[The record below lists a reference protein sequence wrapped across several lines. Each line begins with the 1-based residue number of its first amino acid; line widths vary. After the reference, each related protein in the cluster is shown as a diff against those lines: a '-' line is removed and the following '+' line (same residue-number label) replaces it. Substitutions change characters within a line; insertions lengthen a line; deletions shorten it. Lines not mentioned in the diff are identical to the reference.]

1 MRRTNVI
8 RTLSM
13 GLLLLGCWAAAAAC
27 KSSAPRTAGLSEET
41 ASSDQTENRLQQK
54 TPASEQNAQNVNTTE
69 VFKLYRT
76 PNPIIN
82 PACDVFMAAALFKGS
97 GDTWTLR
104 VENRVDGPC
113 ELHVDPSRR
122 TFTVSRKEDECR
134 SVVLQGG
141 ELTSATGWAV
151 TLHDHRERVCAD
163 LPPALLILDY
173 KSPTGTVRWYGG
185 S

>member
-1 MRRTNVI
+1 MRRADVT

-13 GLLLLGCWAAAAAC
+13 GLLLVGFWTAMAAC
-27 KSSAPRTAGLSEET
+27 KSSAPRTAGLSEEAAT
-41 ASSDQTENRLQQK
+41 PDQTADRSQQK
-54 TPASEQNAQNVNTTE
+54 TPESEQNDQSAASME

-82 PACDVFMAAALFKGS
+82 PACDVFLAAELVKGS
-97 GDTWTLR
+97 GDVWTLR
-104 VENRVDGPC
+104 LENRVDGPC
-113 ELHVDPSRR
+113 EIHVDPARR
-122 TFTVSRKEDECR
+122 TFTVSRKEGECR